1 MATRMAQFRY
11 YKDGASNNFP
21 DWTWTRYCT
30 SESFKKYS
38 PIISLG
44 IQTIPGT
51 KFYLNSS
58 LKPIIVGNSGIFEL
72 DVKNTSATINN
83 IRIDQDSME
92 LLKNLP
98 NGYLI
103 IDIVYE
109 EQKEM
114 NV

>member
-1 MATRMAQFRY
+1 
-11 YKDGASNNFP
+11 
-21 DWTWTRYCT
+21 
-30 SESFKKYS
+30 
-38 PIISLG
+38 
-44 IQTIPGT
+44 
-51 KFYLNSS
+51 
-58 LKPIIVGNSGIFEL
+58 
-72 DVKNTSATINN
+72 
-83 IRIDQDSME
+83 ME